1 MTDPLTIAN
10 SLRLAKGCVIDA
22 ATLAEQGSR
31 NAAHLAEQA
40 LQQAIRAIAA
50 SEGVNI
56 NPADAHEQDEIVRRI
71 PKENSEN
78 KNLSSLLWLAA
89 FATSYR
95 YTLPSGEVPASPEAG
110 KLGHAIREIRALIE
124 RLAVRFGVDLD
135 DDESAARDARP
146 IRSQL

>member
-31 NAAHLAEQA
+31 NATHLAGQALEQA
-40 LQQAIRAIAA
+40 LRAIAT
-50 SEGVNI
+50 SEGVNV
-56 NPADAHEQDEIVRRI
+56 NPADAHELDKIARRI
-71 PKENSEN
+71 PKENTEH

-89 FATSYR
+89 YATSFR
-95 YTLPSGEVPASPEAG
+95 CTLPSGEVPASPEAG
-110 KLGHAIREIRALIE
+110 KLAHAIREIRALIE